1 MVTGGLIF
9 VACFL
14 LFQLVVDPF
23 LTSKQ
28 RLHRSLRQKAGD
40 VLEMKLLQ
48 KQYQQISVNKKE
60 IMEQL
65 QRRRPDFSLFTFVE
79 EQIEGV
85 RLKQRV
91 TSLKP
96 AVSAW
101 QESLR
106 QATIEVK
113 IERIVL
119 AQLVDF
125 LVAIESFEMVVFVD
139 RLVVQ
144 NNRREDGLLDVML
157 SVTTFENQPAS

>member
-1 MVTGGLIF
+1 MTGCLIF

-14 LFQLVVDPF
+14 FFQLVVDPF
-23 LTSKQ
+23 LARKQ
-28 RLHRSLRQKAGD
+28 RLHRSLQQKTGE
-40 VLEMKLLQ
+40 VLEMQLLQ
-48 KQYQQISVNKKE
+48 QQYQQISGNKKE
-60 IMEQL
+60 IMAQL

-101 QESLR
+101 QEGIR
-106 QATIEVK
+106 QATIEIK

-125 LVAIESFEMVVFVD
+125 LLAIESFEMVVFVD
-139 RLVVQ
+139 RLLVQ